1 MSTQEN
7 EVLHF
12 YSQNSQKEPCHVIK
26 IKIRFTLL

>member
-12 YSQNSQKEPCHVIK
+12 YSQKEPYYVIK
-26 IKIRFTLL
+26 IKVRFTLL